1 MAAFEYIALDARGR
15 QQKGVLEG
23 DSARQVRQ
31 LLRDKQLSPLQVEP
45 VQRKEEGAA
54 GGFTLAV
61 GQRRIATKQLLV
73 ATNGYTGAL
82 LPFLQRRIIP
92 IRSALI
98 ATGMKRMPQGPDLR
112 HPMVR
117 QGRGACHE

>member
-1 MAAFEYIALDARGR
+1 MAAFEYIALDGRGR

-54 GGFTLAV
+54 GGFTL
-61 GQRRIATKQLLV
+61 RRGCHNHHQH
-73 ATNGYTGAL
+73 
-82 LPFLQRRIIP
+82 PEH
-92 IRSALI
+92 
-98 ATGMKRMPQGPDLR
+98 QG
-112 HPMVR
+112 H
-117 QGRGACHE
+117 